1 MFYNFTGLIPSM
13 RCASAGNCVTSFIHQ
28 LKTNL
33 QSNSNVIT
41 RATCTMIP
49 CRHTSQR
56 ELEVG
61 QAFMVNPHLLFSRL
75 VSGEIPD
82 QHFTHV
88 FIDEAGH
95 SLQPECLVPL
105 AGLFSTETPGG
116 GQLVLAGDP
125 QQLGPILRSPIA
137 IKVKKKNKI
146 L

>member
-1 MFYNFTGLIPSM
+1 
-13 RCASAGNCVTSFIHQ
+13 
-28 LKTNL
+28 
-33 QSNSNVIT
+33 
-41 RATCTMIP
+41 
-49 CRHTSQR
+49 
-56 ELEVG
+56 
-61 QAFMVNPHLLFSRL
+61 MVNPHLLFSRL

-137 IKVKKKNKI
+137 IKVKKKNGRVFHCICRHLEEQLKK
-146 L
+146 

>member
-1 MFYNFTGLIPSM
+1 
-13 RCASAGNCVTSFIHQ
+13 
-28 LKTNL
+28 
-33 QSNSNVIT
+33 
-41 RATCTMIP
+41 
-49 CRHTSQR
+49 
-56 ELEVG
+56 
-61 QAFMVNPHLLFSRL
+61 MVNSLPFFPRL

-105 AGLFSTETPGG
+105 AGMFSTETPGG

-137 IKVKKKNKI
+137 IKVKKGFNKKKT
-146 L
+146 LTCNKL

>member
-1 MFYNFTGLIPSM
+1 M
-13 RCASAGNCVTSFIHQ
+13 VTSPFF
-28 LKTNL
+28 
-33 QSNSNVIT
+33 
-41 RATCTMIP
+41 P
-49 CRHTSQR
+49 
-56 ELEVG
+56 
-61 QAFMVNPHLLFSRL
+61 RL

-137 IKVKKKNKI
+137 IKVKNDLPGIITKHFDI
-146 L
+146 QYEVLLI

>member
-1 MFYNFTGLIPSM
+1 MANSLCEACLQNKYPVQDGEYNYMYHDSLFIDGQ
-13 RCASAGNCVTSFIHQ
+13 VIHQ
-28 LKTNL
+28 SDQQIYFQGFQIILWL
-33 QSNSNVIT
+33 S
-41 RATCTMIP
+41 
-49 CRHTSQR
+49 
-56 ELEVG
+56 
-61 QAFMVNPHLLFSRL
+61 LLSFPRL

-137 IKVKKKNKI
+137 IKVKKDLIIEKK